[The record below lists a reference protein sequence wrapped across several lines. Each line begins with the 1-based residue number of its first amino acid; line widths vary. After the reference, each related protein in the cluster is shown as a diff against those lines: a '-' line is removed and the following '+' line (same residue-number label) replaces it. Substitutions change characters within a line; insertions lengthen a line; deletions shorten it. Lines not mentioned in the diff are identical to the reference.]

1 MRWCFKRSFTTK
13 GDDLYENEE
22 GKLED
27 EKREKGNGYER
38 KKR

>member
-1 MRWCFKRSFTTK
+1 VK
-13 GDDLYENEE
+13 ENEE